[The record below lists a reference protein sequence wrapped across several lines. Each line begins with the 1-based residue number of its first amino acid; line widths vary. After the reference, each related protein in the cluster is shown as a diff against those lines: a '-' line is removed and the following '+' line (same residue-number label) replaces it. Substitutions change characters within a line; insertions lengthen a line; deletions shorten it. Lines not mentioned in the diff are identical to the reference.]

1 MCIEKS
7 FNIIVA
13 MAHNGVQIFKN
24 IIYNNK
30 SKNWR
35 SSVYTGKLWF
45 LCLKNTNYTNHHV
58 AKITV
63 KITLCQI

>member
-1 MCIEKS
+1 
-7 FNIIVA
+7 
-13 MAHNGVQIFKN
+13 MAHKGVQIFKN

-30 SKNWR
+30 SENWR
-35 SSVYTGKLWF
+35 PSVYTRVNFGF

-63 KITLCQI
+63 KITLCQIQ